1 MIYAD
6 NQPYWPVAVMML
18 EKDISNQL
26 SERNFI
32 FEKISVMHQFDML
45 NIQNKFLVII
55 DGCSEPG
62 CYDKSRQIMYTHSI
76 PKDLN
81 DYNQTVDDIC
91 DAIIAK
97 YPNRVRYRKYKV
109 YCQHC
114 GAPIQPNEPNC
125 SYCGQ
130 PYVEFD
136 FKEEI

>member
-81 DYNQTVDDIC
+81 DYNQTVIDIC

-97 YPNRVRYRKYKV
+97 YPNRVKYRKYKV

-125 SYCGQ
+125 PYCGQ
-130 PYVEFD
+130 PYVEFN
-136 FKEEI
+136 FKEDI